1 MQNNPTI
8 EVGKTYKIKTAA
20 GIIEATVLEIIK
32 KDRTNKVH
40 WTSRNSS
47 GVMILSDFIPTE

>member
-1 MQNNPTI
+1 MKKDSTI

-20 GIIEATVLEIIK
+20 DIIEATVLEIIK
-32 KDRTNKVH
+32 KNRTDIVH